1 MSCPE
6 TCPEKKGSANEVLCR
21 VQGLQPEKNKNSKV
35 ASRIEKTYFLR
46 GQNGNSKSAAK
57 EFAETRKDVL
67 TAKRHLKSL
76 KGQNG

>member
-1 MSCPE
+1 M
-6 TCPEKKGSANEVLCR
+6 KGISSEVLGR
-21 VQGLQPEKNKNSKV
+21 AQGLQPEKIWNSKV
-35 ASRIEKTYFLR
+35 ALRAEKTYFIR
-46 GQNGNSKSAAK
+46 RQDRNSKSAAK

>member
-1 MSCPE
+1 MKSSVE
-6 TCPEKKGSANEVLCR
+6 LKGFSLEKIR
-21 VQGLQPEKNKNSKV
+21 NSKV

-46 GQNGNSKSAAK
+46 GQNGNPKSAAK

>member
-1 MSCPE
+1 MKSSVE
-6 TCPEKKGSANEVLCR
+6 FKGFSLKR
-21 VQGLQPEKNKNSKV
+21 IRNSKV

-67 TAKRHLKSL
+67 TAKRHLQSL

>member
-1 MSCPE
+1 MKSSVE
-6 TCPEKKGSANEVLCR
+6 LKGFSLKR
-21 VQGLQPEKNKNSKV
+21 IRNSKV
-35 ASRIEKTYFLR
+35 ASRTEKTYFLR

>member
-1 MSCPE
+1 MKSSVE
-6 TCPEKKGSANEVLCR
+6 LKGFSLEKIR
-21 VQGLQPEKNKNSKV
+21 NSKV

>member
-1 MSCPE
+1 MKSSVE
-6 TCPEKKGSANEVLCR
+6 FKGFSLER
-21 VQGLQPEKNKNSKV
+21 IRNSKV

>member
-1 MSCPE
+1 MKSSVE
-6 TCPEKKGSANEVLCR
+6 FKGFSLGR
-21 VQGLQPEKNKNSKV
+21 IRNSKV

-76 KGQNG
+76 KGRNG